1 MLQVIKVP
9 RGEDPRVEVPRWGG
23 EGRGSDESGE
33 EGSLH
38 LLCLSMLPSFSGLT
52 WLAQVCA
59 AEQAVDF

>member
-1 MLQVIKVP
+1 MKKCL
-9 RGEDPRVEVPRWGG
+9 GG
-23 EGRGSDESGE
+23 EGREGESDESGE